1 MANNFRSFFIEAL
14 AVPPNRF
21 RPENKMNGIFISLK
35 NTLLTITIDM
45 TFLHEHTVMLTKVLE
60 TNGDIKKILIDQKN
74 EDKDGEKTKKKEP
87 VRPEDN
93 ERVFLFL
100 TFKSSNLPFNR
111 LS

>member
-1 MANNFRSFFIEAL
+1 
-14 AVPPNRF
+14 
-21 RPENKMNGIFISLK
+21 
-35 NTLLTITIDM
+35 M

-93 ERVFLFL
+93 ERVFIF
-100 TFKSSNLPFNR
+100 
-111 LS
+111 